1 MIVDKNSTKKA
12 NSTETNSTTEGKE
25 AKSKLSPKLSFAELE
40 KDDDKPLDAKK
51 NATTNSTDVPY
62 EKMYENMTF
71 AVNETLNKGWPI
83 RRDDGF
89 PY

>member
-1 MIVDKNSTKKA
+1 
-12 NSTETNSTTEGKE
+12 
-25 AKSKLSPKLSFAELE
+25 
-40 KDDDKPLDAKK
+40 
-51 NATTNSTDVPY
+51 
-62 EKMYENMTF
+62 MYENMTF

>member
-1 MIVDKNSTKKA
+1 MIVDNNSTKKA
-12 NSTETNSTTEGKE
+12 NSTSSNSTTEGKE
-25 AKSKLSPKLSFAELE
+25 AKSNLSPKLSFAELE
-40 KDDDKPLDAKK
+40 KVDDKLLDAKK
-51 NATTNSTDVPY
+51 NATNSTDVPY

-71 AVNETLNKGWPI
+71 AVNETFNKGWPV